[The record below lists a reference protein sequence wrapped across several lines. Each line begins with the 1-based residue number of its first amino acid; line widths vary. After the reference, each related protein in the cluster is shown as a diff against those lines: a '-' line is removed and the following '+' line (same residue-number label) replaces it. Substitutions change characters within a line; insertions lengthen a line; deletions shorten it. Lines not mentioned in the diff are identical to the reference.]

1 MLSEDTERLGTMP
14 PGRLLLRLSLPGMAS
29 MATMATY
36 NIIDTLWL
44 SKIGH
49 EAIAALTVVLP
60 FHILVIAASVG
71 SGVGINSLVSRRF
84 GERDIEAANHI
95 AGQIFPLSVFFSLL
109 FIVAATFF
117 TRQVLAVAGAT
128 ADIMEYGVQYLVVI
142 SFGTP
147 FIFLLISANSLLRG
161 SGDAVRP
168 MIFMVTASIT
178 NVILDPFLIFG
189 IGFFPEMGVRG
200 AALAT
205 VLSQGLGAGIS
216 LGYLLLTRHSA
227 YALKP
232 HHLKPSWPILKEIYR
247 VGLPAVIM
255 DISESLVFAFYNNT
269 LSAYG
274 SIALAA
280 GGLSLRV
287 IDLAF
292 MPVFGASGALLTIV
306 GYSLGARL
314 WGRVWRSVIV
324 ASLGLALTMAVA
336 TVILEFT
343 APLIVGVFSRDRQ
356 LIDAA
361 IPAMRILLSSIAI
374 VGPTVLFVT
383 TFQGLSKGTDALILS
398 LVRQLVFLVPILLV
412 LPRFMGL
419 MGVWLSL
426 PLSDLLGFI
435 VTGSWLFREYRIQT
449 RAVRP

>member
-1 MLSEDTERLGTMP
+1 
-14 PGRLLLRLSLPGMAS
+14 
-29 MATMATY
+29 
-36 NIIDTLWL
+36 
-44 SKIGH
+44 
-49 EAIAALTVVLP
+49 
-60 FHILVIAASVG
+60 
-71 SGVGINSLVSRRF
+71 
-84 GERDIEAANHI
+84 
-95 AGQIFPLSVFFSLL
+95 
-109 FIVAATFF
+109 
-117 TRQVLAVAGAT
+117 
-128 ADIMEYGVQYLVVI
+128 
-142 SFGTP
+142 
-147 FIFLLISANSLLRG
+147 
-161 SGDAVRP
+161 
-168 MIFMVTASIT
+168 
-178 NVILDPFLIFG
+178 
-189 IGFFPEMGVRG
+189 
-200 AALAT
+200 
-205 VLSQGLGAGIS
+205 
-216 LGYLLLTRHSA
+216 
-227 YALKP
+227 
-232 HHLKPSWPILKEIYR
+232 
-247 VGLPAVIM
+247 M

-361 IPAMRILLSSIAI
+361 IPAIRILLSSITI

>member
-306 GYSLGARL
+306 SYSLGARL

-361 IPAMRILLSSIAI
+361 IPAIRILLSSITI

-412 LPRFMGL
+412 LPRFMEL

>member
-14 PGRLLLRLSLPGMAS
+14 PGRLFLRLSLPGMAS

-36 NIIDTLWL
+36 NIIDTLWI

-314 WGRVWRSVIV
+314 RGRVWRSVIV

-361 IPAMRILLSSIAI
+361 IPAMRILLSSITI